1 MLIHFQVTSRII
13 QNMVS
18 SCPKECHGGQMHGLP
33 HHDVR
38 PWITIYF
45 GAAKYKRDGIS
56 PMFPIP
62 GSAIPDLQSRWG
74 QNNCATQA

>member
-1 MLIHFQVTSRII
+1 
-13 QNMVS
+13 
-18 SCPKECHGGQMHGLP
+18 MHGLP

-45 GAAKYKRDGIS
+45 GAAKYKRDGLS